1 MASLEPTDLRSMM
14 ELFQEQ
20 DQHDD
25 EGQDAATKGG
35 PVSNFLA
42 KSDRLAP
49 GDSVSLRVQRASKM
63 DPLFAADAPLP
74 FE

>member
-1 MASLEPTDLRSMM
+1 MM

-49 GDSVSLRVQRASKM
+49 GDSVSLRVQRANKM